1 MAVTDTHRAA
11 ASVTVSHGFSGI
23 VAKFLAWKVAY
34 QTRKALSRLSDRQ
47 LEDIGLDRSD
57 IARIR

>member
-11 ASVTVSHGFSGI
+11 SSVTVTGGFSGLT
-23 VAKFLAWKVAY
+23 AKFLAWKEAY
-34 QTRKALSRLSDRQ
+34 QTRQALSRLSDRQ